1 MVLLAIE
8 TCFGAVSA
16 AVQWTDGRGT
26 AHVRAAY
33 DEMDIGHA
41 ERLMPMIESLMAD
54 AQLRFSDLA
63 AVAVTVGPGGFTGL
77 RVGVSAARGLALAAG
92 VPVHGTSSL
101 AVMARRAIGELG
113 ALPAGHVL
121 AVIVDARRDALYVQL
136 FDAAGE
142 RALSEPRLASVGE
155 AAALCRQDTVVAVG
169 TGATLLAA
177 AAGSSLMA
185 ALPRLQPDART
196 LLQMMPSLPRLDP
209 VQPLYL
215 RAPDAKPQADKA
227 LPRAHL

>member
-1 MVLLAIE
+1 MALLAIE

-16 AVQWTDGRGT
+16 AVQWADGPGT
-26 AHVRAAY
+26 VHVRAAY
-33 DEMDIGHA
+33 EEMDIGHA
-41 ERLMPMIESLMAD
+41 ERLMPMIRGVMAD
-54 AQLRFSDLA
+54 AQVRFSALDAL
-63 AVAVTVGPGGFTGL
+63 AVTVGPGGFTGL
-77 RVGVSAARGLALAAG
+77 RVGVSAARGLALAAD

-101 AVMARRAIGELG
+101 AVMARRAIGELR
-113 ALPAGHVL
+113 ALPRDHVL

-136 FDAAGE
+136 FDAAGA
-142 RALSEPRLASVGE
+142 RALTEPQLASVGQ
-155 AAALCRQDTVVAVG
+155 AVALCVGRKIVAVG
-169 TGATLLAA
+169 TGAQLLAA
-177 AAGSSLMA
+177 AAGSYVTV